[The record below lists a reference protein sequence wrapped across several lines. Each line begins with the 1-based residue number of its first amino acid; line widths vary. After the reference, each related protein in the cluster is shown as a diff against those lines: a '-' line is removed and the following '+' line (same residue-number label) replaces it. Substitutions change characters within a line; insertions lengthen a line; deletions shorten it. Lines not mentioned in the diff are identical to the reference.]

1 MQRASRQRFACCGLS
16 CGVRVLITG
25 CSTGIGRACAQE
37 LADRGH
43 FVVATARDP
52 KALNDVRAD
61 LRLPL
66 DVTDTASVAAAVEA
80 AGPLD
85 ALVNNA
91 GISISGPVEL
101 VPPQEYQQ
109 LFDTN
114 VFGGVRVMQ
123 AVVPLMRAQGSG
135 VIVNVSSSGG
145 RAAFPL
151 HGPYSASKAALEAL
165 SEAMYYELAPF
176 GIRVVILEPGF
187 VATQISANAR
197 RYGENSP
204 DYAALR
210 KRLAENAARQ
220 VGGSLPGPKAV
231 ATAVADAIEA
241 TSTPLRIPV
250 GDDAR
255 TLLNARTELDD
266 AGFEQW
272 LRELLGLNPDG

>member
-1 MQRASRQRFACCGLS
+1 
-16 CGVRVLITG
+16 VRVLITG
-25 CSTGIGRACAQE
+25 CSTGIGRACAEE
-37 LADRGH
+37 LTARGH
-43 FVVATARDP
+43 DVIVTARDP
-52 KALNDVRAD
+52 QKLDDIPAA

-66 DVTDTASVAAAVEA
+66 DVTDPVSVNAAVAA

-101 VPPQEYQQ
+101 VPPHEYQQ

-114 VFGGVRVMQ
+114 VFGCLRVTQ
-123 AVVPLMRAQGSG
+123 AVVPLMREQGSG
-135 VIVNVSSSGG
+135 VIINVSSSGG

-176 GIRVVILEPGF
+176 GVRVAILEPGF
-187 VATQISANAR
+187 VATQISVNAR
-197 RYGENSP
+197 RYGEDSP
-204 DYAALR
+204 DYAVLR
-210 KRLAENAARQ
+210 KRLADNAARQ
-220 VGGSLPGPKAV
+220 VGGPLPGPQAV

-241 TSTPLRIPV
+241 SSTPLRIPV

-255 TLLNARTELDD
+255 SLLNARTELDD
-266 AGFEQW
+266 VAFEQW
-272 LRELLGLNPDG
+272 LRKLLGLDDN